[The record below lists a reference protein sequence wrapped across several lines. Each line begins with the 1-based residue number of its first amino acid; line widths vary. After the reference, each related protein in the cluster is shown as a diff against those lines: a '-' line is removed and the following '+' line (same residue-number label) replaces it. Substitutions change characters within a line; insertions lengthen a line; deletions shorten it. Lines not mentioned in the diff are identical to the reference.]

1 MPRIVKA
8 AGVRRNEILDTA
20 YALFV
25 RLGYEATTVNLIIDE
40 LGLSKGAFYHHFPS
54 KEEVL
59 HALAR
64 RMATEMCDKLAPLVD
79 RRDLSPLDKINL
91 MFGAG
96 RQYKR
101 EHLPMVRALAH
112 LYYGEENLRLR
123 TRITAEGL
131 AIVGPLFARIL
142 DEGARDGSFTI
153 DDPVETA
160 RLILHLGTFLHDSFG
175 EAWQRAKTDL
185 RGAAAQYQRRIDAY
199 TRALENILGLPKH
212 TLGLVDPETL
222 ELFLTTEEP

>member
-1 MPRIVKA
+1 MPRVVKA
-8 AGVRRNEILDTA
+8 ADVRRTEILDTA

-40 LGLSKGAFYHHFPS
+40 LGLSKGAFYHHFAS

-64 RMATEMCDKLAPLVD
+64 RMATEMRDKLAPLVA

-96 RQYKR
+96 AQYKR

-112 LYYGEENLRLR
+112 LYYGEEHLRLR
-123 TRITAEGL
+123 ARITAEAF

-160 RLILHLGTFLHDSFG
+160 RLILHLGTFLHDAFG
-175 EAWQRAKTDL
+175 DAWQRAKTDL
-185 RGAAAQYQRRIDAY
+185 RGAAAQFQRRTDAY
-199 TRALENILGLPKH
+199 SRALENILGLPKH
-212 TLGLVDPETL
+212 TLGLIDPETL

>member
-1 MPRIVKA
+1 MPRVVKSA
-8 AGVRRNEILDTA
+8 DVRRNEILDAA

-25 RLGYEATTVNLIIDE
+25 RLGYEATTINLIIDE
-40 LGLSKGAFYHHFPS
+40 VGLSKGAFYHHFSS

-64 RMATEMCDKLAPLVD
+64 RMAEQMRDKLAPLVA

-91 MFGAG
+91 MFGASA
-96 RQYKR
+96 QYKR

-123 TRITAEGL
+123 ARITAEG
-131 AIVGPLFARIL
+131 ITVIGPLFARIL
-142 DEGARDGSFTI
+142 DEGSRDGTFAV

-160 RLILHLGTFLHDSFG
+160 RLILHLGTFLHDAFG
-175 EAWQRAKTDL
+175 DAWKRARTDL
-185 RGAAAQYQRRIDAY
+185 RGAAAQFQRRLDAY
-199 TRALENILGLPKH
+199 TRALENILGLSKH

-222 ELFLTTEEP
+222 KLFLSPEES